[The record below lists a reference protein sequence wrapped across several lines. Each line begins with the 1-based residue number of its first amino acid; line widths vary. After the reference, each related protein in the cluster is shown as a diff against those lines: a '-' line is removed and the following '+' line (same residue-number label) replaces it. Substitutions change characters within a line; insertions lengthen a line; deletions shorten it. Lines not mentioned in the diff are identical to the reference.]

1 MKKILIIEDSKQS
14 SLILKEVLEKQGY
27 VVVTTNDGVEG
38 IRMAK
43 RELPDLILLD
53 LLLPKIS
60 GFDIATK
67 LAQDD
72 KTRNI
77 PIIVISTIAL
87 ERQTLEKLKK
97 IDVLKFMKKPYN
109 IDELIEE
116 VKRTIN
122 NE

>member
-14 SLILKEVLEKQGY
+14 SLILKEILEKEGY
-27 VVVTTNDGVEG
+27 VVVITNDGVEG
-38 IRMAK
+38 FRMAK

-60 GFDIATK
+60 GFDIAIK
-67 LAQDD
+67 LAEDN

-77 PIIVISTIAL
+77 PIIVISTVAL
-87 ERQTLEKLKK
+87 EKRTHEKLKK
-97 IDVLKFMKKPYN
+97 INVLRFMKKPYN

-122 NE
+122 DK